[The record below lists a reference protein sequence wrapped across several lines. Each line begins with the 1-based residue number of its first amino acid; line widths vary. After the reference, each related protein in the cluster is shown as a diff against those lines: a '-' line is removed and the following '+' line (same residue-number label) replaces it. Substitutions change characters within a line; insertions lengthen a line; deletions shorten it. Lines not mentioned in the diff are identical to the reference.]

1 MISSVQS
8 ESDISRET
16 DTDTISV
23 VIPTHN
29 RADVLPRALDSALKQ
44 THKDIEVIVID
55 DASTDATKSVVN
67 DYNDDRIRYF
77 QHKKSRGGS
86 GARNTG
92 IEKASGAFVAFLD
105 DDDEWRPQKLSA
117 QLDAYKRADEDVGVV
132 YTGIENVDSKG
143 QTNGVDSPRV
153 GGDVTK
159 KLLVRNFAGSFSVL
173 FVDAETIEQTGLLD
187 ERFPSWQDWE
197 YYIRLSKYAK
207 FAAVPEPLVVRHNAT
222 HEQIS
227 DDLET
232 KLTETYPLFRDKF
245 DSLAA
250 EYGRWFKRRRRG
262 RLLFHLGY
270 AALSRDRYALARRL
284 LTRSLMYDPINQ
296 SGYIYWVASLGGRYT
311 YRPAQTLK
319 RWAVRHSL

>member
-1 MISSVQS
+1 MVL
-8 ESDISRET
+8 
-16 DTDTISV
+16 
-23 VIPTHN
+23 PTHN
-29 RADVLPRALDSALKQ
+29 RADVLQRALDSVLEQ
-44 THKDIEVIVID
+44 THENIEVIVVD
-55 DASTDATKSVVN
+55 DASTDATESVV
-67 DYNDDRIRYF
+67 DEYDDDRIIYI
-77 QHKKSRGGS
+77 QHEKSHGGS

-105 DDDEWRPQKLSA
+105 DDDEWRPQKLSL
-117 QLDAYKRADEDVGVV
+117 QLDAYKCADEDVGVV

-153 GGDVTK
+153 DGDVTK
-159 KLLVRNFAGSFSVL
+159 KLLLHNFAGSFSVL
-173 FVDAETIEQTGLLD
+173 LVDAETIEQTGLLD

-197 YYIRLSKYAK
+197 YYIRLSEHAA
-207 FAAVPEPLVVRHNAT
+207 FTAVPEPLIVRHNAT

-232 KLTETYPLFRDKF
+232 KLTETYPMFRDKF

-262 RLLFHLGY
+262 RLLFQLGY

-284 LTRSLMYDPINQ
+284 LTRALVYDPTNPK
-296 SGYIYWVASLGGRYT
+296 GYVYWLVSLGGRYT

-319 RWAVRHSL
+319 RWAVRQSL